1 MNIFKVFYQ
10 NHKTQ
15 RIIREETLSAYIE
28 AKNIEQVR
36 KYFADKEV
44 TLENIEALSPEHL
57 AYEKEHNENFEVI
70 KLEE

>member
-15 RIIREETLSAYIE
+15 RIIREETLTVYIE

-44 TLENIEALSPEHL
+44 TLEHIEALSPDHL

-70 KLEE
+70 KLDE

>member
-15 RIIREETLSAYIE
+15 RIIREETLSVYIE
-28 AKNIEQVR
+28 AKNVEQVR

-44 TLENIEALSPEHL
+44 TLEHIEALSPDHL
-57 AYEKEHNENFEVI
+57 AYEKEHNENLEVI
-70 KLEE
+70 KLDE

>member
-15 RIIREETLSAYIE
+15 RIIREETLSVYIE

-44 TLENIEALSPEHL
+44 TLEHIEALSPDHL

-70 KLEE
+70 KLDE

>member
-44 TLENIEALSPEHL
+44 TLEHIEALSPDHL

-70 KLEE
+70 KLDE

>member
-15 RIIREETLSAYIE
+15 RIIREETLSVYIE
-28 AKNIEQVR
+28 AKNVEQVR
-36 KYFADKEV
+36 KHFADKEV
-44 TLENIEALSPEHL
+44 TLEHIEALSPDHL

-70 KLEE
+70 KLDE

>member
-15 RIIREETLSAYIE
+15 RIIREETLSVYIE
-28 AKNIEQVR
+28 AKNVEQVR

-44 TLENIEALSPEHL
+44 TLEHIEALSPDHL

-70 KLEE
+70 KLDE

>member
-15 RIIREETLSAYIE
+15 RIIREETLSVYIE

-44 TLENIEALSPEHL
+44 TLEHIEALSPDHL
-57 AYEKEHNENFEVI
+57 AYEKRT
-70 KLEE
+70 